1 MIQVI
6 KRQQGLGDTVEFI
19 AEKTGIAWAVKKA
32 VELGVIEED
41 CGCQKR
47 KEYLNKKV
55 SYGNR
60 KDGEVLQGE

>member
-6 KRQQGLGDTVEFI
+6 KRQRGLGDTVEFI

-47 KEYLNKKV
+47 KEYLNEKV

-60 KDGEVLQGE
+60 KDGEVLQR